1 MSNTVILNLTMHTAT
16 PEQIEAGVYEPEHH
30 DEIKAAL
37 TFNTLPSKQEI
48 ETKAITLAALAVR
61 EIFNQVLKTRP
72 ESEEQLD
79 LESQMLGMQVMVGGA
94 PYLMATLEKALRSAS
109 LTPVYAFS
117 KRESVEIVIA
127 DGSVKK
133 TAIFKHLGFV

>member
-1 MSNTVILNLTMHTAT
+1 MSNTVILNLTMHQAT

-37 TFNTLPSKQEI
+37 TFNTLPSKKEI
-48 ETKAITLAALAVR
+48 EVKALTLAAFAHREVR
-61 EIFNQVLKTRP
+61 TRVLEDRP
-72 ESEEQLD
+72 TSEEQLPIED
-79 LESQMLGMQVMVGGA
+79 QMLGMRVMIGGA
-94 PYLMATLEKALRSAS
+94 PYLMPYLEKALKDVNLKA
-109 LTPVYAFS
+109 VYAFS

-133 TAIFKHLGFV
+133 TAVFKHLGFV